1 MTAPTPQTALSTA
14 EIREKYLHFF
24 ESKGHLRLPSHST
37 IAPDPTTL
45 FTVAG
50 MQPFKPQFMGAPASF
65 EGVSGIHRRVTTVQ
79 KCLRVGDIE
88 NVGRTLRHC
97 SLLEMLGNFSFG
109 DYFKREAITW
119 AWELLTSPEWL
130 ALDAS
135 KLYATIYQ
143 DDEEAFEI
151 WTQEIGLPEDHILR
165 FGADENFWPADAPR
179 EGPNGPC
186 GPCSEI
192 FYDRGPAYGSDT
204 WVEYADIR
212 ESARFLEIWNNV
224 FPQYD
229 RQEPQADGT
238 PTLVDLPFKNIDTGM
253 GLERIA
259 TVVQDVYD
267 FYSNDVF
274 APIIARVAELSGKPY
289 EGPQSVSHRVVA
301 EHIRSVSMV
310 IADGVTLSNTGRGY
324 VIRKILR
331 RASRHAYLLGL
342 REPILYTLVP
352 LVVEKMGGAYP
363 ELVEN
368 QSRIIASIKS
378 EEERFLKTLADGIKK
393 VNSTIASIIFPHI
406 STNVIKEADEL
417 FKYDPTTNKSYTH
430 TIRYDISDSA
440 WSVIRRLT
448 INDLESRSLISNLEE
463 EDVKRRE
470 AESGHLYCRLG
481 GSTTETLADYKLL
494 INKLTTLS
502 SPIPGDEAFTLYD
515 TYGFPIDLTKE
526 IAEEYGISVDEAGY
540 AESLERAQEL
550 ARAGSKYGKSELFGA
565 GADALGD
572 LPPTEFVGYDHLE
585 GQGTVLALLAGGEQ
599 VEELGTGDEGVLVL
613 SRSPFYA
620 EGGGEVGDSGRL
632 EWQSAD
638 GQGGEA
644 RVRDT
649 TRTKRNVFLHDVQ
662 VLRGQLAAGDTL
674 RGVVAPE
681 RQAIERHHTATHLLQ
696 AALRAVLGDGVRQA
710 GSLVAPGRLRF
721 DFSHGAALSM
731 SELAQTELTVN
742 RWIQADS
749 PVSWQ
754 TLPIA
759 EARAK
764 GATALFGEK
773 YGDVVRVVTVE
784 QGVPFET
791 QTVTSMELCGGAH
804 VTRTGE
810 IGSFVIV
817 SDENVAAGVR
827 RIEALAGEAAVI
839 WIRAQLV
846 GAQRAAGLLNTSP
859 EALAGRIENVQASLK
874 AAEKEALA
882 MRRQITQLQMG
893 VGSGSGSTAPLRE
906 LGGFQ
911 VASVKLAGVEAGE
924 LRGAADSLLESSKAD
939 LVVIA
944 TDKGLVVKAS
954 KDAVTRGAHAGQLI
968 GKLAAAGG
976 GKGGGRPDMAQAGIT
991 DADAALAAL
1000 ETAF

>member
-1 MTAPTPQTALSTA
+1 MTAPIPSTPLSTA
-14 EIREKYLHFF
+14 DIREKYLQFF
-24 ESKGHLRLPSHST
+24 ESKGHLRLASHST

-50 MQPFKPQFMGAPASF
+50 MQPFKAQFMGAPAQF
-65 EGVSGIHRRVTTVQ
+65 EGVQGLHKRVTTAQ

-130 ALDAS
+130 NLDAS

-143 DDEEAFEI
+143 DDEEAYEI

-192 FYDRGPAYGSDT
+192 FYDRGPEYGHDT
-204 WVEYADIR
+204 WAEYADTR

-238 PTLVDLPFKNIDTGM
+238 PTLIDLPFKNIDTGM

-274 APIIARVAELSGKPY
+274 APIIARIAELSGKPY

-301 EHIRSVSMV
+301 EHVRSVSMV

-342 REPILYTLVP
+342 REPVLHTLVP

-368 QSRIIASIKS
+368 QSRVIASIKS
-378 EEERFLKTLADGIKK
+378 EEERFLKTLAEGTQRLDTLLKGLDRGA
-393 VNSTIASIIFPHI
+393 TIA
-406 STNVIKEADEL
+406 
-417 FKYDPTTNKSYTH
+417 
-430 TIRYDISDSA
+430 
-440 WSVIRRLT
+440 
-448 INDLESRSLISNLEE
+448 
-463 EDVKRRE
+463 
-470 AESGHLYCRLG
+470 
-481 GSTTETLADYKLL
+481 
-494 INKLTTLS
+494 
-502 SPIPGDEAFTLYD
+502 GDEAFTLYD
-515 TYGFPIDLTKE
+515 TYGFPVDLTKE

-540 AESLERAQEL
+540 AESLEQAQEL

-572 LPPTEFVGYDHLE
+572 VPATEFVGYDDLE
-585 GQGTVLALLAGGEQ
+585 AQGTVLALLAGAEQ

-632 EWQSAD
+632 EWA
-638 GQGGEA
+638 GGEA

-649 TRTKRNVFLHDVQ
+649 TKTKRGVFLHDVQ
-662 VLRGQLAAGDTL
+662 VLRGQLRAGETL
-674 RGVVAPE
+674 RAVVDPV
-681 RQAIERHHTATHLLQ
+681 RQATERHHTATHLLQ
-696 AALRAVLGDGVRQA
+696 AALRSVLGEGVRQA
-710 GSLVAPGRLRF
+710 GSLVAPDRLRF
-721 DFSHGAALSM
+721 DFSHGAAM
-731 SELAQTELTVN
+731 TQSELARTELIVN

-749 PVSWQ
+749 PVNWQ
-754 TLPIA
+754 TMPIA
-759 EARAK
+759 EARAR

-773 YGDVVRVVTVE
+773 YGDVVRVVSVE
-784 QGVPFET
+784 QGVQAGSET
-791 QTVTSMELCGGAH
+791 VMSMELCGGAH

-827 RIEALAGEAAVI
+827 RIEALAGEAAVM
-839 WIRAQLV
+839 WVRAQLG
-846 GAQRAAGLLNTSP
+846 GAQRAAGLLNTSA
-859 EALAGRIENVQASLK
+859 EGLADRIGNVQASLK
-874 AAEKEALA
+874 AAEKEMVNL
-882 MRRQITQLQMG
+882 RRQITQLQMG
-893 VGSGSGSTAPLRE
+893 VGGENGSTAPLRE
-906 LGGFQ
+906 LDGYR
-911 VASVKLAGVEAGE
+911 VAAVKLAGVEASE
-924 LRGAADSLLESSKAD
+924 LRGAADTLLESSGAD

-954 KDAVTRGAHAGQLI
+954 KDAVARGAHAGQLI

-1000 ETAF
+1000 ETSL